1 MSMVNLFT
9 KKTLYKWFYVNT
21 TIIKIRVRPRGE
33 YDCRNKK
40 NISKGYNKSI
50 NNICTFNYTIISEV
64 VKLTTDNK

>member
-1 MSMVNLFT
+1 MVNLFT
-9 KKTLYKWFYVNT
+9 KKTLHKGIYVIT

-50 NNICTFNYTIISEV
+50 NNICTFHYAIISEV

>member
-1 MSMVNLFT
+1 MGNLFK
-9 KKTLYKWFYVNT
+9 KKTLHKGIYVNT

-33 YDCRNKK
+33 YDCQNKK

-50 NNICTFNYTIISEV
+50 NNICTFNYAISSEV